1 MKNNFLFLLAAA
13 LLAACGSPDT
23 SDLGKKRLELDSL
36 KAAYKELGEKIKEAD
51 LWIADHD
58 TTVKKNLP
66 AVTTLVLEPTR
77 FEHFVQAHGHV
88 KADKSADLYSMG
100 GRVRSILV
108 KEGDRV
114 RKGQLLVD
122 LDNDAIEKNFGP
134 YLPLEV
140 VVDPRRRS
148 EASVLLDVLALA
160 GHRSAGGP
168 EPLAIVRRE
177 VEPSEALAGNLAAAR
192 PPSPYA
198 VTFPQGIVW
207 AVIACAATFAVSLVA
222 ERTRGTLLRLLVAP
236 LRPLEILAGKA
247 LACALA
253 IVGMELVLVALG
265 LAFGVV
271 PQHFGLLALA
281 LASTAAGF
289 VGIMMLLAALGRRTH
304 SAAGLAWMVMMMLA
318 LLGGGMLPLFLMPA
332 WMQTLAAASP
342 VAWALL
348 AIEGATWRGL
358 GLVELA
364 LPCAGLIGLGLGSA
378 LVGARLVR
386 EP

>member
-1 MKNNFLFLLAAA
+1 MRAIWAMAIKDLRLLARDRAA
-13 LLAACGSPDT
+13 FFLTFAWPLLLAIFFGAFGPFGGRDATT
-23 SDLGKKRLELDSL
+23 SMVVLVVDDDASAASLALREQVDADARIELREAELD
-36 KAAYKELGEKIKEAD
+36 AATQALARGEA
-51 LWIADHD
+51 
-58 TTVKKNLP
+58 P
-66 AVTTLVLEPTR
+66 ALV
-77 FEHFVQAHGHV
+77 HV
-88 KADKSADLYSMG
+88 PRGYATHASA
-100 GRVRSILV
+100 R
-108 KEGDRV
+108 
-114 RKGQLLVD
+114 
-122 LDNDAIEKNFGP
+122 
-134 YLPLEV
+134 PLEV

-177 VEPSEALAGNLAAAR
+177 VEPSAALAGNLAAAR

-236 LRPLEILAGKA
+236 LHPLEILAGKA

-253 IVGMELVLVALG
+253 IVGMELVLVVLG

-271 PQHFGLLALA
+271 PQHLGLLALA
-281 LASTAAGF
+281 LASTTAGF

-358 GLVELA
+358 GLAELA
-364 LPCAGLIGLGLGSA
+364 LPCAGLVGLGLGSA